1 MISHLVLVYL
11 LMTLSMLLFE
21 MVVNRKNVK
30 FSKSQIL
37 SFYQFSIMQN
47 KIISAYICQIFD

>member
-21 MVVNRKNVK
+21 MVV
-30 FSKSQIL
+30 
-37 SFYQFSIMQN
+37 YQ
-47 KIISAYICQIFD
+47 KKCQIFKITNFEFLPIFNYAVQDN